1 MIIYF
6 LVALAA
12 TVLGAAAGL
21 GGGVIIKPVLDMLGD
36 YNIVTISVLSSA
48 TVLSMAIAATI
59 GQVRKGFKIN
69 KCMACITAGAVVGG
83 VAGSIIF
90 SLLKS
95 SMDPDDVTIIQ
106 SAIIIALLLLCLIY
120 NRLPKYHIK
129 AALGQFVAGM
139 SLGMLSSFLGIGGGP
154 INVAILYILLG
165 FEIRDSAKVSV
176 LIILFA
182 QAAGLIM
189 KAASGLFSQVE
200 GFSMLLVMVPAAIIG
215 GMLGSMLNIR
225 LPEKY
230 LVLIYRSTVILVILI
245 CIYNIAS
252 FAV

>member
-12 TVLGAAAGL
+12 TVLGATAGL

-48 TVLSMAIAATI
+48 TVLSMAIAATARQI
-59 GQVRKGFKIN
+59 KNGFKIT
-69 KCMACITAGAVVGG
+69 KGMAFVTGGAVIGG
-83 VAGSIIF
+83 VAGSLVF
-90 SLLKS
+90 AVLKRN
-95 SMDPDDVTIIQ
+95 MDADDVTIIQ
-106 SAIIIALLLLCLIY
+106 SAIIIMLLLLCLVY
-120 NRLPKYHIK
+120 NKLPRCHIK
-129 AALGQFVAGM
+129 AAAGQFIIGM
-139 SLGMLSSFLGIGGGP
+139 FLGMLSSFLGIGGGP
-154 INVAILYILLG
+154 INVAILYILVG
-165 FEIRDSAKVSV
+165 YEMRDSAKVSV

-182 QAAGLIM
+182 QMAGLIM
-189 KAASGLFSQVE
+189 KAASGMFAQVE

-215 GMLGSMLNIR
+215 GMIGSMLNIK
-225 LPEKY
+225 LPEKF

-252 FAV
+252 FSV